1 MSSATPVAVTTA
13 ISSPNTGVI
22 LSVNIG
28 SSSLKFSVHPVT
40 VNGAKKSV
48 AASILSGNIQGLE
61 PGGTPFVLWS
71 KNSVKHQDN
80 LVVAPHEDSLEAALR
95 DLKTILARELHGLT
109 ILAVA
114 HRVVHGG
121 EHFSKGIL
129 VTQEILDELHQLDP
143 LAPLHQPHN
152 LRGIQAFM
160 QIFSRAPQVACFD
173 TAFHSGI
180 SKVEK
185 TFPLNQA
192 LYEQGVRRYGFH
204 GLSYQ
209 YISSRLSTKT
219 SAAGKRLL
227 MAHLGNGSSLCACL
241 NGKSFSTTMG
251 FSAVGGLMMGTRCGD
266 LDPGVVLYLVQ
277 HGLDAKG
284 LENLFYR
291 QSGLKG
297 LSGISADMR
306 TLRENDS
313 ADARFAIDVYERRII
328 REAGGLIAAMGG
340 LDAIAFAGGI
350 GENDQQLRSDVC
362 KGLGFLGLRLDEAA
376 NRNAPND
383 AITPIHATDSQ
394 IEIWVVPTDE
404 GIIAAE
410 EALALL

>member
-1 MSSATPVAVTTA
+1 MSSATPEAVSTT
-13 ISSPNTGVI
+13 ISGPSAGVI

-28 SSSLKFSVHPVT
+28 SSSLKFSTHPVI

-48 AASILSGNIQGLE
+48 AASIFSGNIQGLE
-61 PGGTPFVLWS
+61 PGGKPFVLWS
-71 KNSVKHQDN
+71 KNGVKHQDN
-80 LVVAPHEDSLEAALR
+80 LVVEPHEDSLEAALR
-95 DLKTILARELHGLT
+95 DLKTILARELHGMT

-129 VTQEILDELHQLDP
+129 VTKEILDALHQLDP

-152 LRGIQAFM
+152 LRGVQAFM
-160 QIFSRAPQVACFD
+160 QTFSGAPQIACFD

-192 LYEQGVRRYGFH
+192 LYDQGVRRYGFH

-209 YISSRLSTKT
+209 YISSRLSIKT

-297 LSGISADMR
+297 LSGLSADMR
-306 TLRENDS
+306 TLRESDS

-340 LDAIAFAGGI
+340 IDAIAFAGGI

-362 KGLGFLGLRLDEAA
+362 KGLGFLGLRLDETT
-376 NRNAPND
+376 NRHAPND
-383 AITPIHATDSQ
+383 AITPIHESDSQ
-394 IEIWVVPTDE
+394 VEIWVVPTDE
-404 GIIAAE
+404 GIVAAE
-410 EALALL
+410 EALGLL